1 MKKILIGLTVL
12 LLFSVVGCSNSKW
25 TFSNKDYDLLLSE
38 AHEMKNN
45 YDMYVEKENRGL
57 DYSEELEKNVEI
69 SDRALEDTQNIRK
82 KYEDKLTEEETTML
96 AELCLTY
103 RYLRY
108 NLDSQ
113 DKTTIKRIEKLKE
126 QILKLEEE

>member
-1 MKKILIGLTVL
+1 ML

>member
-12 LLFSVVGCSNSKW
+12 LSLSVVGCSNSKW

-57 DYSEELEKNVEI
+57 DYSEELEKNVKI

>member
-57 DYSEELEKNVEI
+57 DYSEELEKNVKI

>member
-1 MKKILIGLTVL
+1 MNM
-12 LLFSVVGCSNSKW
+12 VGCNSSKW
-25 TFSNKDYDLLLSE
+25 TFSDKDYDLLLSE

>member
-1 MKKILIGLTVL
+1 MNMA
-12 LLFSVVGCSNSKW
+12 GCNSSKW
-25 TFSNKDYDLLLSE
+25 TFSDKDYDLLLSE

-57 DYSEELEKNVEI
+57 DYSEELEKNIEI

>member
-1 MKKILIGLTVL
+1 MNMA
-12 LLFSVVGCSNSKW
+12 GCNSSKW
-25 TFSNKDYDLLLSE
+25 AFSDKDYDLLLSE

-57 DYSEELEKNVEI
+57 DYSEELEKNIEI